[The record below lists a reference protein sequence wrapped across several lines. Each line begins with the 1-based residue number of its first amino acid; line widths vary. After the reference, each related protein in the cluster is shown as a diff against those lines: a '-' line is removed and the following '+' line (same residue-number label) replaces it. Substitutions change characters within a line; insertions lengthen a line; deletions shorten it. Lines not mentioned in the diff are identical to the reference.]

1 MTRLSQIHFE
11 LCTATAIYR
20 FLKSGHYFWNTLYN
34 INISAARYNAA
45 ARKLFTDKNPSM
57 SLSLSCRFW
66 KQKNLCRKRI
76 SLKTKESI
84 NKKVMWPSIT
94 SSSEVT
100 EIYLKRL
107 GLGSSSQSLCQTEL
121 FGHDHD
127 ILSTLIMLCLSISNN
142 YYTWHANPEDSVTK
156 IRFWGP
162 HPINFG
168 VLILVFVNMLETP
181 L

>member
-100 EIYLKRL
+100 EIYLKEQV
-107 GLGSSSQSLCQTEL
+107 GSSSQSFYQTEL
-121 FGHDHD
+121 FGND
-127 ILSTLIMLCLSISNN
+127 ILNTLKFD
-142 YYTWHANPEDSVTK
+142 YAVP
-156 IRFWGP
+156 
-162 HPINFG
+162 
-168 VLILVFVNMLETP
+168 
-181 L
+181 